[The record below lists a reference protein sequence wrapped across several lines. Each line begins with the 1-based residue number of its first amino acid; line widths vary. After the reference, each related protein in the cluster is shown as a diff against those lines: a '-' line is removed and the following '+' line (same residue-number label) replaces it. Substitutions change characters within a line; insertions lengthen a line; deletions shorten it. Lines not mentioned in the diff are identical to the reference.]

1 MEGISINIVTAS
13 FFYILIKKFY
23 FYDGMLLILSK
34 LSLIT
39 TTVSLI
45 EIGDKKTEKKKWIRF
60 ICLYYTTIFG
70 SFVNC
75 LWI

>member
-1 MEGISINIVTAS
+1 MEGISINIVIAS

-23 FYDGMLLILSK
+23 FYDGMLLLILSK

-45 EIGDKKTEKKKWIRF
+45 EIGDKKTEKKRNEFVIF
-60 ICLYYTTIFG
+60 VYTTLQ
-70 SFVNC
+70 SLVV
-75 LWI
+75 L

>member
-23 FYDGMLLILSK
+23 FYDGMLLLILSK

-45 EIGDKKTEKKKWIRF
+45 EIGDKKTEKKRNEFVIF
-60 ICLYYTTIFG
+60 VYTTLQ
-70 SFVNC
+70 SLVV
-75 LWI
+75 L